1 MDKRWILSN
10 NTDSETVERLS
21 SKLNIDSKLG
31 NLLFLRG
38 VSNYE
43 EAKNF
48 FRPKLDQ
55 LHDPFL
61 MKDMDKAVERVMLA
75 VEKHEKIMVY
85 GDYDVDGTTA
95 VSLVYSFLRLFYKNI
110 EFYIPDRYGE
120 GYGISY
126 KGIDYAYSNGV
137 KLIIALD
144 CGIKAVDKIDYATQ
158 KGVDFIIGD
167 HHRPGDV
174 IPAASAVLDPKQE
187 DCPYPYKELSGCGV
201 GFKLAQ
207 AIAIKNN
214 INEEKVFD
222 FLDLAAV
229 SIAADIVPITGEN
242 RILAFYGLQK
252 INTNPRSGICS
263 LFKSAGIIPSEDE
276 NQKYYFNKEITI
288 NDLVFSLG
296 PRINAAG
303 RIDDATNSVRLLIS
317 TNKEYAE
324 KLGAQIN
331 DLNTTRREFDSN
343 ITKEAIDQIENNII
357 NKEKKTTI
365 VYNPDWHKGVIG
377 IVASRLIERFYKPA
391 LVFTK
396 SDDLITGS
404 ARSIKK
410 FDIYDAID
418 NSSSILEHF
427 GGHTYA
433 AGLALKP
440 ENFEKFKKE
449 FEDYANENLT
459 DDMMI
464 PEIEIDQELDI
475 SDIDKK
481 FFKIL
486 KQFAPFGPGNMS
498 PVFQSNNIID
508 TGWVKTVG
516 KNGQNHL
523 KFSVVQTTKRGA
535 PIPSIG
541 FNLGHHYEKMKQGKP
556 FSVCYHIE
564 ENTWHGRTNL
574 QLRVLDIKFTEPDY

>member
-10 NTDSETVERLS
+10 NTDFETVERLS

>member
-1 MDKRWILSN
+1 
-10 NTDSETVERLS
+10 
-21 SKLNIDSKLG
+21 
-31 NLLFLRG
+31 
-38 VSNYE
+38 
-43 EAKNF
+43 
-48 FRPKLDQ
+48 
-55 LHDPFL
+55 
-61 MKDMDKAVERVMLA
+61 
-75 VEKHEKIMVY
+75 
-85 GDYDVDGTTA
+85 TA